1 MDFLFKD
8 RGSGKRAIKPSKEAE
23 ILEAMIPDR
32 DSEDDSDFELDKHSS
47 DGGDSDDDRS
57 SSDNEQDSD
66 NDGGS
71 ESEAESVEE
80 DELLRL
86 KSNLTTSEL
95 MSLARSQSQSGP
107 GSGGPP
113 GPSVKVC
120 GMCLGVGSDHTN
132 EIVECDGCGVAVHE
146 ACYGIQEAP
155 GGSIASNASSAC
167 TEPWFCEACM
177 AGVTNPDCEVCPNV
191 GGIYKETDTGGWI
204 HLVCGLYIPQISF
217 FDQER
222 ITRPTLFELNYQ
234 SWGRR
239 ACALCKNIKFAR

>member
-32 DSEDDSDFELDKHSS
+32 ESDDSDFELDKHSS
-47 DGGDSDDDRS
+47 GGGDSDDDRS
-57 SSDNEQDSD
+57 SSDNEAESD
-66 NDGGS
+66 NESSS

-80 DELLRL
+80 DELMRL

-95 MSLARSQSQSGP
+95 MSLARSQTGQTVT
-107 GSGGPP
+107 GSGGA

-146 ACYGIQEAP
+146 ACYGIQEAA

-167 TEPWFCEACM
+167 TEPWFCEPCM
-177 AGVTNPDCEVCPNV
+177 AGVSNPDCEVCPNV
-191 GGIYKETDTGGWI
+191 GGIYKETDTASWI

-239 ACALCKNIKFAR
+239 ACELCKNIKFAR